1 MFTEFGKAEVPG
13 DLIDRGNKWSW
24 GWRDGEQELR
34 GICLQITQKHRSGKY
49 KLTRILGI
57 G

>member
-1 MFTEFGKAEVPG
+1 MLTEMLTEFGKAEVPG
-13 DLIDRGNKWSW
+13 DLIDRGSKWSW
-24 GWRDGEQELR
+24 GWGDGE
-34 GICLQITQKHRSGKY
+34 QITQKHRSRKY